1 MNRLII
7 VKYYDG
13 LNFFVTIRTTE
24 PQYIVLKKSM
34 VVHTD
39 EYGNSRY
46 PA

>member
-24 PQYIVLKKSM
+24 PQYIMLNKSM
-34 VVHTD
+34 VAHTA
-39 EYGNSRY
+39 E
-46 PA
+46 